1 MLILSF
7 SANERNLDL
16 AMDNL
21 FSYLGAF
28 TNFENFDKDHDQ
40 ILINFPTW
48 GILTFDNH
56 DGVTAEDVA
65 KKSEEAC
72 RPFICRLFEETPI
85 KKNIFSAGLFVSSPE
100 VMLKIFINQFKQQV
114 EPVFEDELRFIM
126 IAANEYAR
134 SLYRVKITNGTLKSP
149 SKYISVFD
157 KRKREIKK
165 LIEYSG
171 KKFNETDQMALLQDY
186 DVSGK
191 MQAAMT
197 VLPHFIR
204 RFYDGEPSEKEML
217 MHSVY
222 DIGPVL
228 GLIGVSTKRKNP
240 YLFNVKD
247 DKEGQSKTGSAPA
260 SVYSFL
266 NSFSCVAYSCKK
278 ESDNTDSI
286 SATEALQEC
295 KKIAETENRTKH
307 KRSAVDLFDTIT
319 AEELSVISQFAV
331 ERLVHGCFLSQ
342 AYSVQLCL
350 PHQEY
355 FNYYIDKFVDKL
367 MVLPLLRT
375 RIRIMACLEE
385 FIKNYFGGRKVL
397 NGMGPTPAAML
408 GFMEILAKE
417 MRRVLKFWIEITIPV
432 HILCYHFL
440 CVNNGLEPDA
450 KDYFASIYDKYQ
462 FYEVGEDGSIDI
474 SKSMNLTSVK
484 EYESQKNSQFDSYA
498 RKLYYNFL
506 LDSYN
511 SAFKYN
517 FANLLFRFRTRMPDC
532 NIEMLPKK
540 VIEETLGVGVFS
552 PEIDGLVPARD

>member
-1 MLILSF
+1 
-7 SANERNLDL
+7 
-16 AMDNL
+16 MDNL

-28 TNFENFDKDHDQ
+28 GNYRNFDKDRNN
-40 ILINFPTW
+40 ILMNFPSW
-48 GILTFDNH
+48 GNISFGSNTRVIAD
-56 DGVTAEDVA
+56 DVA
-65 KKSEEAC
+65 KMAEAAC
-72 RPFICRLFEETPI
+72 QLFSCNFFEGVSFEGNTLADNSFDITP
-85 KKNIFSAGLFVSSPE
+85 KKL
-100 VMLKIFINQFKQQV
+100 LKYFKNDFKKKV
-114 EPVFEDELRFIM
+114 EPVFEEELCFIM

-171 KKFNETDQMALLQDY
+171 KKFNETDQRALLQDY

-247 DKEGQSKTGSAPA
+247 DKEGQSQAGSVPA

-355 FNYYIDKFVDKL
+355 FNYYIDQFVDKL
-367 MVLPLLRT
+367 MVLPLPRT

-385 FIKNYFGGRKVL
+385 FIKKHFGGNTVP
-397 NGMGPTPAAML
+397 NGMRPTPAAML
-408 GFMEILAKE
+408 GFMEILAEE

-474 SKSMNLTSVK
+474 SKSMNLSSVK
-484 EYESQKNSQFDSYA
+484 AYESQKESQFDRYA
-498 RKLYYNFL
+498 GKLYFDFL

-511 SAFKYN
+511 SAFDFN
-517 FANLLFRFRTRMPDC
+517 FTNLLFRFRSKAPDC
-532 NIEMLPKK
+532 DIESLPKK
-540 VIEETLGVGVFS
+540 VIEKELGVGGYS
-552 PEIDGLVPARD
+552 TLIDGLIPARD

>member
-1 MLILSF
+1 
-7 SANERNLDL
+7 
-16 AMDNL
+16 MDNI

-28 TNFENFDKDHDQ
+28 ANFDYFDKDHDQ

-48 GILTFDNH
+48 GNLTFDNH
-56 DGVTAEDVA
+56 DGITAEDVA
-65 KKSEEAC
+65 TKAEEAS
-72 RPFICRLFEETPI
+72 RPFFCRLFEEASI
-85 KKNIFSAGLFVSSPE
+85 KLSASSAGLFVSSSE
-100 VMLKIFINQFKQQV
+100 ELCNIFMNEFKQQV
-114 EPVFEDELRFIM
+114 EPVFEEELRFVM

-171 KKFNETDQMALLQDY
+171 KKFNETDQRALLQDY

-247 DKEGQSKTGSAPA
+247 DKEGQFQAGSAPA

-266 NSFSCVAYSCKK
+266 NSFSCVAYSRKK
-278 ESDNTDSI
+278 ENDNTDSI

-350 PHQEY
+350 PQRQY
-355 FNYYIDKFVDKL
+355 FNYYIDQFVDKL
-367 MVLPLLRT
+367 MVLPLPRT
-375 RIRIMACLEE
+375 RIRVMACLEE
-385 FIKNYFGGRKVL
+385 FIKKHFGGNTVP
-397 NGMGPTPAAML
+397 NGMRPTPAAML
-408 GFMEILAKE
+408 GFMEMLAEE
-417 MRRVLKFWIEITIPV
+417 MRRMLKFWIEITIPV

-474 SKSMNLTSVK
+474 SKSMNLSSVK
-484 EYESQKNSQFDSYA
+484 AYESQKESQFDRYA
-498 RKLYYNFL
+498 GKLYFDFL

-511 SAFKYN
+511 SAFDFN
-517 FANLLFRFRTRMPDC
+517 FTNLLFRFRSKAPDC
-532 NIEMLPKK
+532 DIESLPKK
-540 VIEETLGVGVFS
+540 VIEKELGVGGYS
-552 PEIDGLVPARD
+552 TLIDGLIPARD